1 MKYENEKIIHCRR
14 MRDFLL
20 DNGGVLLKT
29 KKDLKNKNREIYI
42 FAYDTIK
49 DVIGKY
55 KKEN

>member
-1 MKYENEKIIHCRR
+1 